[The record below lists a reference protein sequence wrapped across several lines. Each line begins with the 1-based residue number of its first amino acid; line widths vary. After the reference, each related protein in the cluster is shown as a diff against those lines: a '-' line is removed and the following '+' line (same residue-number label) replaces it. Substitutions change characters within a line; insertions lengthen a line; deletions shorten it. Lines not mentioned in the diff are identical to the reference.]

1 MDGSLRLL
9 RIMQRAFLAMI
20 VVYAV
25 VGERLGREPKDL
37 RQIQLVLIVL
47 AAAEVAAILLFRRL
61 LVQRSEEALRL
72 RPEDVGA
79 LFLWRLWNIG
89 SFAIALSVALY
100 GFVFRFMG
108 GTLLQAL
115 PFYAA
120 AAGLMVAFTPR
131 RPE

>member
-1 MDGSLRLL
+1 M
-9 RIMQRAFLAMI
+9 MQRGFLALI

-25 VGERLGREPKDL
+25 VGERLGPREPKDL
-37 RQIQLVLIVL
+37 RQIQIILIVL
-47 AAAEVAAILLFRRL
+47 AVAEVAATLLFRRL
-61 LVQRSEEALRL
+61 LVQTSEEALRL
-72 RPEDVGA
+72 RPEDAGA

-89 SFAIALSVALY
+89 SLAIALSVALY
-100 GFVFRFMG
+100 GLVFRFLG

-120 AAGLMVAFTPR
+120 AAILMLVFTPR